1 MPNDDAEAFIS
12 SSITAALDLGL
23 VRLQPNPEYPDG
35 TVHLT
40 RLGLTVAP
48 VLESMVSL
56 LAENLGD
63 RLPAA
68 LPPRSLALVVARCL
82 GANVDLTAELLGDG
96 S

>member
-1 MPNDDAEAFIS
+1 MTDDAEQFIS
-12 SSITAALDLGL
+12 GSITAALDLGL
-23 VRLQPNPEYPDG
+23 VRLQPSPDHPDG

-56 LAENLGD
+56 LAENLSD
-63 RLPAA
+63 HIAA
-68 LPPRSLALVVARCL
+68 AIPPRSLALAVARAL
-82 GANVDLTAELLGDG
+82 NANVDLTADLLGDE